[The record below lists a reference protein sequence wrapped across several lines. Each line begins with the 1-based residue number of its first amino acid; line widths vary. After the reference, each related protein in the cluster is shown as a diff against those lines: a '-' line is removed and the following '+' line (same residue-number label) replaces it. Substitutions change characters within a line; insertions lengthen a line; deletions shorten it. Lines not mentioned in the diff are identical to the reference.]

1 MKRLHLL
8 AVILIMQLG
17 SGAFGQQPA
26 ATPTGSPPPP
36 PSSQEIQKPESDE
49 VVRITTNLVQVDAV
63 VTDNHGKVVTD
74 LKPEEIKILE
84 DGRPQKVTNFSYNVT
99 ETPAAPMRRE
109 KTATVDKN
117 APPVPPTRLKIE
129 DVRRTIALV
138 VDDLGLSFESTH
150 FVRRALKRFVDEQMQ
165 PGDLVA
171 IIRTSGG
178 MGALQQFTSDKRQ
191 LYAAVDRVK
200 WNAVG
205 RGGLGAFA
213 PIEPP
218 TPGSHGAEID
228 ARNEEINQFRD
239 DMFAV
244 GTLGAISYVVKGLRE
259 LPGRKSILLI
269 SDGFRIYNQED
280 ATRGYLALQRLRRLI
295 DEAGRASVVIYTM
308 NATGLQYF
316 GPTAADNLTSNDSSG
331 ALSPGDLSDKLNDRR
346 NAAFE
351 TQEGLDYLAQQTG
364 GIAIRNN
371 NDLSGGIRRVLE
383 DQKGYYLIGYRPDNA
398 TFDPKTGRR
407 TFHKLSL
414 KVMRPGKFNVRMRNG
429 FLGFSDDAKAAPVQR
444 TLAQQM
450 IGALTSPFGATGVHL
465 QLTSLFSN
473 DSKAGSIM
481 RSMLHIDARDLTF
494 TTEADGMHKCIFDVL
509 AMTFGDN
516 GVPVDQTGRTYTL
529 QLPEALYKRSQ
540 RDGLVYYVTV
550 PIKKSGA
557 YQLRISFRDS
567 STARIGSASQFIEVP
582 DLKKNHLAISG
593 IVLRGENPGEKAV
606 GAAPSASP
614 AANQPA
620 DGANSAAQ
628 EQESADQKNPEASP
642 AVRHFSRGMLMDYL
656 FVVFN
661 AQVEKTTNKSQLL
674 AQVRLFRDGEP
685 VFIGKENPLSFT
697 GVVDPKRLI
706 TAGGIKLGNDLAPG
720 EYVLQV
726 SVKDMLADEKHR
738 SVTQWMDFEIVR

>member
-1 MKRLHLL
+1 
-8 AVILIMQLG
+8 MQLA
-17 SGAFGQQPA
+17 SGVFGQQPA
-26 ATPTGSPPPP
+26 ATPIGPPPTQQP
-36 PSSQEIQKPESDE
+36 PSSQEIQKPESDD

-63 VTDNHGKVVTD
+63 VTDKNGKVVTD
-74 LKPEEIKILE
+74 LKSEEIKILE
-84 DGRPQKVTNFSYNVT
+84 DGRPQKITNFSYNVT
-99 ETPAAPMRRE
+99 ETPAAPLRRE
-109 KTATVDKN
+109 KSAAVDKN
-117 APPVPPTRLKIE
+117 APPAPPTRLKLE
-129 DVRRTIALV
+129 DIRRTIALV
-138 VDDLGLSFESTH
+138 VDDLGLSFESTYY
-150 FVRRALKRFVDEQMQ
+150 VRRALKKFVDEQMQ

-178 MGALQQFTSDKRQ
+178 MGALQQFTADKRQ
-191 LYAAVDRVK
+191 LYAAVERVK

-213 PIEPP
+213 PIQPP

-228 ARNEEINQFRD
+228 AKNEELNQFRD

-244 GTLGAISYVVKGLRE
+244 GTLGAVSYVVRGLRE

-280 ATRGYLALQRLRRLI
+280 ATRSYLALQRLRRLI

-308 NATGLQYF
+308 NATGLQTRGF
-316 GPTAADNLTSNDSSG
+316 SAADNLASNDGIG
-331 ALSPGDLSDKLNDRR
+331 ALSPQDLSDKLSDRR

-398 TFDPKTGRR
+398 TFDPRTGRR

-414 KVMRPGKFNVRMRNG
+414 KVMRSGKFNVRMRNG
-429 FLGFSDDAKAAPVQR
+429 FLGFSDDAKATPVQR

-450 IGALTSPFGATGVHL
+450 LGALMSPFGATGVHL

-473 DSKAGSIM
+473 DAKAGSIM

-494 TTEADGMHKCIFDVL
+494 TTEANGMHKCLFDVL

-516 GVPVDQTGRTYTL
+516 GVPVDQNGKTYTL
-529 QLPEALYKRSQ
+529 QLPEALYKRAQ

-567 STARIGSASQFIEVP
+567 STERIGSASQFIEVP
-582 DLKKNHLAISG
+582 DLKKNRLAISG
-593 IVLRGENPGEKAV
+593 IVLRGQDPGEKTAA
-606 GAAPSASP
+606 AAPAASP
-614 AANQPA
+614 SPNQAA
-620 DGANSAAQ
+620 DGATSSAQDQ
-628 EQESADQKNPEASP
+628 EAADQKNPEASP

-656 FVVFN
+656 FIIYN
-661 AQVEKTTNKSQLL
+661 AHLDKTTNKSQLI
-674 AQVRLFRDGEP
+674 AQVRLFRDGQP
-685 VFIGKENPLSFT
+685 VFTGKENALGFT

-706 TAGGIKLGNDLAPG
+706 TSGAIKLGTDLAPG
-720 EYVLQV
+720 EYVLQI
-726 SVKDMLADEKHR
+726 SVRDMLADEKYR
-738 SVTQWMDFEIVR
+738 TVTQWMDFEIVK